1 MPDRCNPAHIPTP
14 EQIGSGIQYPV
25 RFGGQTHVTDASDL
39 VTGAVPRLSDVS
51 FGRRETV
58 AAAVGAVLVVAAFVV
73 PRLDLGRVTPLIN
86 ATPDRFHDFADT
98 APLFGWW
105 NAHVGPG
112 TVPAVAL
119 ALAAVLWGPALAQ
132 RLPWRWLPWTAWAVS
147 CAWAF
152 SLAMVDGWQRGF
164 AGRLTARHEYL
175 RQVPTIDDVGEAVRT
190 FAGRILDY
198 QPDSWITHVSG
209 HPPGALLT
217 FVWLDRIGLGGGA
230 WAGLLCLLAGSSAA
244 AAIVVAVRALADED
258 TARRAA
264 PFVAVAPTAI
274 WIAVSADGYFA
285 GVAAWGITL
294 LALAVTGTTRLAV
307 PAAAGAGLLLGWG
320 IFLNYGLGLMAL
332 PAVGVLISARTRR
345 SALTALVPA
354 VVAALLVVGAFAAAG
369 FWWLDGYHLVQER
382 YWQGIANDRPFP
394 YWGWAN
400 LASVVCAIG
409 LGSVAGLSRVVDL
422 AALRRRSGLHLVVLG
437 ALLAIVAADL
447 SRLSKA
453 ETERIWLPF
462 MVWLVA
468 SAALLPPRSHR
479 WWLALNVVG
488 ALAVN
493 HLILTNW

>member
-1 MPDRCNPAHIPTP
+1 M
-14 EQIGSGIQYPV
+14 S
-25 RFGGQTHVTDASDL
+25 
-39 VTGAVPRLSDVS
+39 VS
-51 FGRRETV
+51 RREVVAVTV
-58 AAAVGAVLVVAAFVV
+58 AVALTAAAFVV
-73 PRLDLGRVTPLIN
+73 PRLHLPVVTPLLN
-86 ATPDRFHDFADT
+86 ASPDRFRDFADT
-98 APLFGWW
+98 APIFGWW

-112 TVPAVAL
+112 TIPAVAIG
-119 ALAAVLWGPALAQ
+119 LAAVLWGPALAA
-132 RLPWRWLPWTAWAVS
+132 RLPWRALPWAAWATS

-175 RQVPTIDDVGEAVRT
+175 RQVPTIDDVGDAVRT
-190 FAGRILDY
+190 FASRILDY

-217 FVWLDRIGLGGGA
+217 FVWLDRIGLGGGG

-244 AAIVVAVRALADED
+244 AAIVVAVRALSDED

-285 GVAAWGITL
+285 GVAAWGIAL
-294 LALAVTGTTRLAV
+294 LALAVTGSARWPVL
-307 PAAAGAGLLLGWG
+307 AAAGAGLLLGWG
-320 IFLNYGLGLMAL
+320 IFCNYGLGLMAL
-332 PAVGVLISARTRR
+332 PAVAVLISARTRR
-345 SALTALVPA
+345 SLLTALVPA
-354 VVAALLVVGAFAAAG
+354 VLAALLVVATFAVAG

-382 YWQGIANDRPFP
+382 YWQGIANDRPFA

-409 LGSVAGLSRVVDL
+409 LGSVAGLSRVFDL
-422 AALRRRSGLHLVVLG
+422 AALRRRSGMHLVVLG

-468 SAALLPPRSHR
+468 AAALLPRRSHR
-479 WWLALNVVG
+479 WWLALNIIG

-493 HLILTNW
+493 HLIFTNW

>member
-1 MPDRCNPAHIPTP
+1 M
-14 EQIGSGIQYPV
+14 S
-25 RFGGQTHVTDASDL
+25 VTRREAVAVTVAVVL
-39 VTGAVPRLSDVS
+39 VAAAFTVPRLHLPV
-51 FGRRETV
+51 
-58 AAAVGAVLVVAAFVV
+58 
-73 PRLDLGRVTPLIN
+73 VTPLLN
-86 ATPDRFHDFADT
+86 ASPDRFRDFADT
-98 APLFGWW
+98 APIFGWW

-112 TVPAVAL
+112 TVPAVAIG
-119 ALAAVLWGPALAQ
+119 LAAVLWGPALAA
-132 RLPWRWLPWTAWAVS
+132 RLPWRALPWAAWATS

-190 FAGRILDY
+190 FASRILDY

-217 FVWLDRIGLGGGA
+217 FVWLDRIGLGGGG

-244 AAIVVAVRALADED
+244 AAIVVAVRALSDED

-285 GVAAWGITL
+285 GVAAWGIAL
-294 LALAVTGTTRLAV
+294 LALAVTGSARWPAV
-307 PAAAGAGLLLGWG
+307 AAAGAGLLLGWG
-320 IFLNYGLGLMAL
+320 IFCNYGLGLMAL
-332 PAVGVLISARTRR
+332 PAVAVLISARSRR
-345 SALTALVPA
+345 SLLSALVPA
-354 VVAALLVVGAFAAAG
+354 VLAALLVVAIFAAAG

-382 YWQGIANDRPFP
+382 YWQGIANDRPFA

-409 LGSVAGLSRVVDL
+409 LGSVAGLARIFDL

-437 ALLAIVAADL
+437 ALLSIVAADL

-468 SAALLPPRSHR
+468 AAALLPRRSQR
-479 WWLALNVVG
+479 WWLALNVIG